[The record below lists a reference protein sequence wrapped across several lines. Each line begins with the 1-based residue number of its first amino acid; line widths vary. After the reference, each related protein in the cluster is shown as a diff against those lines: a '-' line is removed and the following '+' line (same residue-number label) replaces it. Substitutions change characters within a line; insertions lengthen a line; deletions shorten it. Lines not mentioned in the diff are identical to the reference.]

1 MAITTEQKVSG
12 AKDSFLSNQPI
23 ASDVDQSNKLSEKV
37 LEVAEQ
43 EIVEMPDAQPEQPLV
58 DEQATNEPVLA
69 QETVT
74 NEPVVAEAVKPAEPV
89 EDLAF

>member
-43 EIVEMPDAQPEQPLV
+43 EIVEMPAAQPDQPLAV

-74 NEPVVAEAVKPAEPV
+74 NEPDVAEA
-89 EDLAF
+89 